1 MEVVASCSRSRGRRR
16 EVVVINIIISSSSS
30 VLTPLRSHRRITV
43 SRRSSSSSNIS
54 ILDINSNNNSL
65 HLRRLGLNKR
75 TDRTCWAV
83 TVAASVNL
91 MHIIIINICGRTR
104 RQCRRRCLP
113 VEDEKEEKPNVG
125 AWIGISNSNTKK
137 SIERTRPR
145 PRSGKKKKTRRNKE
159 ESSRRCNSRAGTP
172 RDGFRGWIRRALC
185 PWFPF
190 FRCLYGRLSLGDGS
204 GRGNL
209 YLSTPVLTPVPF
221 FVIIVTNPRLLFI
234 VVLFGCRITWLRRTS
249 LFFFFHGY
257 MWIITLRLCKATQK
271 TSSSGAFLLSSL
283 AQDTLE

>member
-1 MEVVASCSRSRGRRR
+1 M
-16 EVVVINIIISSSSS
+16 VVINIIIISSSS

-145 PRSGKKKKTRRNKE
+145 AKKWKKKKKRVETKR
-159 ESSRRCNSRAGTP
+159 SRVDGAILVQGPQGMALGVGFGELFVLGSLSFVASMAACLWEMGVDGEIFTSRLP
-172 RDGFRGWIRRALC
+172 
-185 PWFPF
+185 
-190 FRCLYGRLSLGDGS
+190 S
-204 GRGNL
+204 
-209 YLSTPVLTPVPF
+209 
-221 FVIIVTNPRLLFI
+221 
-234 VVLFGCRITWLRRTS
+234 
-249 LFFFFHGY
+249 
-257 MWIITLRLCKATQK
+257 
-271 TSSSGAFLLSSL
+271 
-283 AQDTLE
+283 